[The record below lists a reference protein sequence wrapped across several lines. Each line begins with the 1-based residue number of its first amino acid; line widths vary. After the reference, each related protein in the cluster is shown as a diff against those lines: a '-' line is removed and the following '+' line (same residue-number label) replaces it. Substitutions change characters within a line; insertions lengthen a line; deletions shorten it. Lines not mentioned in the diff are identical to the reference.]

1 MILIDMNG
9 NRYEVTRVMARN
21 IDLASERWYRNFDVP
36 DDVFFRNNARMLV
49 EELLKSGGLAE
60 SKRTNEQGDVI
71 YQSEVYVLKAVEEK
85 KEEEQI

>member
-21 IDLASERWYRNFDVP
+21 IDPASERWYRRFDVP

-49 EELLKSGGLAE
+49 DELRKSGGLAE
-60 SKRTNEQGDVI
+60 SKHTDEQGDVI
-71 YQSEVYVLKAVEEK
+71 YQSEVYVLKAVET
-85 KEEEQI
+85 KEEELP

>member
-21 IDLASERWYRNFDVP
+21 IDPASERLYRNFDAP

-49 EELLKSGGLAE
+49 DELRKSGGLAG
-60 SKRTNEQGDVI
+60 SKRMDEWGNVI
-71 YQSEVYVLKAVEEK
+71 YHS
-85 KEEEQI
+85 